1 MSQYQNAKFLV
12 SAWQPHQ
19 FPADEGA
26 EVAFAGR
33 SNSGKSSAI
42 NAITSR
48 NGLARVSKT
57 PGRTQLINFF
67 VLEPEHRLVDL
78 PGYGFAKVP
87 KKMQQHWRSLLSSYF
102 EQRRSLAGCV
112 LIVDSRRG
120 LTDFDRQ
127 MVEWAASS
135 SVPMHVLLTKVDK
148 LSQSDAA
155 KVSRA
160 VANELSVAATVQL
173 FSSVTKRGV
182 EQARTAMHAFFVNI
196 GPQKN
201 PDEH

>member
-42 NAITSR
+42 NSITSR

-67 VLEPEHRLVDL
+67 ALEPEHRLVDL

-87 KKMQQHWRSLLSSYF
+87 QKMQQHWRSLLSSYF
-102 EQRRSLAGCV
+102 EQRRSLTGCV

-120 LTDFDRQ
+120 LGDFDRQ
-127 MVEWAASS
+127 MVEWAAVSG
-135 SVPMHVLLTKVDK
+135 VAIHVLLTKVDK
-148 LSQSDAA
+148 LSQSEAA

-160 VANELSVAATVQL
+160 TMIELGAAATVQP

-182 EQARTAMHAFFVNI
+182 EQARSAMHAFLI
-196 GPQKN
+196 KT
-201 PDEH
+201 

>member
-42 NAITSR
+42 NSITSR

-67 VLEPEHRLVDL
+67 ALEPEHRLVDL

-87 KKMQQHWRSLLSSYF
+87 QKMQQHWRSLLSSYF
-102 EQRRSLAGCV
+102 EQRRSLTGCV

-120 LTDFDRQ
+120 LGDFDRQ
-127 MVEWAASS
+127 MVEWAAASG
-135 SVPMHVLLTKVDK
+135 VAIHVLLTKVDK
-148 LSQSDAA
+148 LSQSEAA

-160 VANELSVAATVQL
+160 TMIELGAAATVQP

-182 EQARTAMHAFFVNI
+182 EQARSAMHAFLI
-196 GPQKN
+196 KT
-201 PDEH
+201 